1 MHPEMP
7 GNKYFSGFGQL
18 WVIQSPTNSKYRH
31 FQAFVVLV
39 SSFNLLYFQA
49 FVVLVSSFKLL
60 YFQAFVVLVSCA
72 LAAADFVGHDH
83 SDGQL
88 SR

>member
-1 MHPEMP
+1 MHPEML

-18 WVIQSPTNSKYRH
+18 RVIQSPTNSKYRH
-31 FQAFVVLV
+31 
-39 SSFNLLYFQA
+39 FQA

-60 YFQAFVVLVSCA
+60 YFQAFVVLVSYA

>member
-1 MHPEMP
+1 MAVLLPSLMVFFKAFDK
-7 GNKYFSGFGQL
+7 NIFVLVS
-18 WVIQSPTNSKYRH
+18 SSKYRH
-31 FQAFVVLV
+31 FQAFVLR
-39 SSFNLLYFQA
+39 
-49 FVVLVSSFKLL
+49 VSSFKFL